1 LIEDIGAS
9 TYRERYLEP
18 VGRGHEP
25 LSEFQRAAL
34 VRIAGAR

>member
-1 LIEDIGAS
+1 MEDVGAAE
-9 TYRERYLEP
+9 YRERYLAP

-34 VRIAGAR
+34 VERPPERR